1 MLEIFVDADACPVKD
16 EVYVVGSRYDVQVVL
31 VANQPMHTPRDLA
44 VAMVVVDQGP
54 DVADDWIA
62 EHVEPRDVVITADI
76 PLAARCLERGAA
88 VLGTDGRPFTED
100 SIGGALASRQLNAD
114 LRETG
119 MTSPGPSALSS
130 KQRSAFLSRL
140 DEMVQRG
147 LRTEQ
152 S

>member
-16 EVYVVGSRYDVQVVL
+16 EIYVVGSRYDVQVVL
-31 VANQPMHTPRDLA
+31 VANQAMRTPRDMA
-44 VAMVVVDQGP
+44 VAMVVVDSGP

-114 LRETG
+114 LREMG
-119 MTSPGPSALSS
+119 MASNGPSPLSS
-130 KQRSAFLSRL
+130 KQRSVFLSRL
-140 DEMVQRG
+140 DELVHRG
-147 LRTEQ
+147 LRSEQ